1 MLKFIKGHMA
11 GLDNVELYPLIAML
25 LFISIFVGWTIYALR
40 SNKAHIN
47 HMSELP
53 LEDQPKQ

>member
-1 MLKFIKGHMA
+1 MA